1 MGAYRK
7 LPGEER
13 EHVGAFSVECPE
25 CGAPPG
31 FACRKPEGKGQYD
44 SHKARRHLVSRT
56 GVAVMELAVL
66 FSAFDA
72 VTDVAL
78 LEEGA
83 VPAEELPGIPDPGEL
98 FAKGEEM
105 TTAEGVAILRGFLD
119 MSAEG
124 EARLWQLLNLSA
136 EGSD

>member
-1 MGAYRK
+1 MSD
-7 LPGEER
+7 PGEYYSEDL
-13 EHVGAFSVECPE
+13 A
-25 CGAPPG
+25 A
-31 FACRKPEGKGQYD
+31 
-44 SHKARRHLVSRT
+44 ARLRHLVSRT

-78 LEEGA
+78 LEEGGM
-83 VPAEELPGIPDPGEL
+83 PAEELPGIPDPDEL
-98 FAKGEEM
+98 FAKREEM
-105 TTAEGVAILRGFLD
+105 TTAEAVAILRDFLD

-124 EARLWQLLNLSA
+124 EARLWRLLSLSA